1 MIYVLITTSAQ
12 VKNTHEIL
20 YESSI
25 QKIYLKVHVYDEKC
39 VCELYQNINEKFMYT
54 WTTKKRC

>member
-25 QKIYLKVHVYDEKC
+25 QKIYLKVHD
-39 VCELYQNINEKFMYT
+39 
-54 WTTKKRC
+54 

>member
-25 QKIYLKVHVYDEKC
+25 QKVHVYDEKC

-54 WTTKKRC
+54 YDNNKAL